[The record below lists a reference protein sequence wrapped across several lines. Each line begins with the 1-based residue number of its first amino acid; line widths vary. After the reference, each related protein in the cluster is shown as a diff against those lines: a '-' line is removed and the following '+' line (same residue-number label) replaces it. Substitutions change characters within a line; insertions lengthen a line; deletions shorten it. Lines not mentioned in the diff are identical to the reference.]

1 MRRAFPALVAGMLL
15 VALLPGAAIG
25 SPLPPG
31 ALDQSNDPDPAAL
44 ANGHTIGTTGAIAQT
59 FTAGKTGL
67 LTRIQLYVNGTGPMS
82 VSINTISGGIPT
94 GAPLASSTAGFTSFE
109 GWVDFP
115 FALPVSVTAGVKYAI
130 VFNTGTLAAAWGS
143 LDTYSGGQALIF
155 TGSWVSFQTWQ
166 STSTF
171 YDFAFKTFVDPQT
184 TAVAWDKAQVTAGA
198 STSLTMTETIVF
210 PAYAVLIRNVT
221 PNAGP
226 ATWTVKLNPLPAW
239 FAVTGVACSPQV
251 ADCTL
256 VGVLSASGS
265 LVAPDGNPIVL
276 TFTGTASP
284 ALGDAGTPGAALG
297 VGCANYGASAP
308 QVGVTP
314 AADGIQC
321 VQATANVAVVAPAPD
336 PTPTPAP
343 TPTPTPTPRPTTTP
357 PPTTTGGSGS
367 SGAPGFPLWLVPIG
381 LIAAI
386 GGAALLVRWQPRR
399 LQ

>member
-1 MRRAFPALVAGMLL
+1 MRRAVPALAAGMLL
-15 VALLPGAAIG
+15 VALLPGAAMG

-31 ALDQSNDPDPAAL
+31 ALDQSNDPAPGAA
-44 ANGHTIGTTGAIAQT
+44 HTIGTPGSIAQT
-59 FTAGKTGL
+59 FTVGKTGL
-67 LTRIQLYVNGTGPMS
+67 LTRIQLYVNGTGPMTVS
-82 VSINTISGGIPT
+82 VNPTSGGLPT
-94 GAPLASSTAGFTSFE
+94 GAPLASSTSGFTSFE
-109 GWVDFP
+109 GWLDFP
-115 FALPVSVTAGVKYAI
+115 FASPVSVTAGVKYAI

-155 TGSWVSFQTWQ
+155 TSSWVSFQDWQ
-166 STSTF
+166 ATSTF

-198 STSLTMTETIVF
+198 STSLTMTETVVF
-210 PAYAVLIRNVT
+210 PAYAVLLLNVT

-226 ATWTVKLNPLPAW
+226 ATWTVKLNPLPTW

-265 LVAPDGNPIVL
+265 LVAPNGNPIVL

-284 ALGDAGTPGAALG
+284 ALADAGTPGVALG
-297 VGCANYGASAP
+297 GGCVNYGASAP
-308 QVGVTP
+308 QVGVAP
-314 AADGIQC
+314 AADGVQC
-321 VQATANVAVVAPAPD
+321 VQATANVAVVAPAAN

-343 TPTPTPTPRPTTTP
+343 TPAPAPTPTPRPTITP
-357 PPTTTGGSGS
+357 PPTATGGSGS
-367 SGAPGFPLWLVPIG
+367 SGAPGFPLWLLPIG
-381 LIAAI
+381 LIAVI
-386 GGAALLVRWQPRR
+386 GGGGLLVKWQPRR